1 MIEDIKTQLAKYKD
15 CMDSQDGISDE
26 DYSRLEKMIYD
37 GKNNFNEVIHNLVIL
52 RKKIGFE
59 NDWQVE
65 QWWNNTS
72 DFMANNIDKTVDFI
86 KTECSA
92 DEFYLIS
99 EIFEDITQKTR
110 SKDFVKCIEKISRK
124 YSAECEKYNVFSII
138 QDCKDYF

>member
-37 GKNNFNEVIHNLVIL
+37 YKNNFNEIIHNLVIL

-65 QWWNNTS
+65 QWWGNVS
-72 DFMANNIDKTVDFI
+72 DFMSKQILETINFI
-86 KTECSA
+86 KN
-92 DEFYLIS
+92 
-99 EIFEDITQKTR
+99 K
-110 SKDFVKCIEKISRK
+110 
-124 YSAECEKYNVFSII
+124 
-138 QDCKDYF
+138 